1 MCYFKLRFTESRKL
15 QVETMTVGPPLH
27 QDIDFSKTSFLVV
40 DDKPFYRDMAQTA
53 VMRGKARNVKHAAS
67 IETAIQLLTRLGQ
80 AIDCVIVEWDMAP
93 EGGLELL
100 RKIRTKALPKTPP
113 RTPVIILTG
122 KPDTAA
128 VMAAKKLD
136 VNGFAVAPLSIE
148 KLVKTIDAAIHRTWT
163 LQDAAVYGAV
173 PGVTP
178 SSVDPEKPKG
188 IGGPARVVRP
198 GDIIGDAPAQ
208 PRASHGGLASVN
220 ASKFF
225 REAEL
230 KNVRACPLHDVKPGA
245 ILARDLH
252 DKSGQLLLKSGTEL
266 KPNLITRLNAAAAG
280 QDVWIGEWDK
290 APQ

>member
-1 MCYFKLRFTESRKL
+1 MSVGAPL
-15 QVETMTVGPPLH
+15 QH
-27 QDIDFSKTSFLVV
+27 DIDFSKTVFLVV

-53 VMRGKARNVKHAAS
+53 VMRGKAKNVKHAAS
-67 IETAIQLLTRLGQ
+67 VETAIQLLNRLGQ

-122 KPDTAA
+122 KPDSAA

-163 LQDAAVYGAV
+163 LQEPGVYAAVPA
-173 PGVTP
+173 VTP
-178 SSVDPEKPKG
+178 SAVDPAKPKG
-188 IGGPARVVRP
+188 IGGPARVIRP
-198 GDIIGDAPAQ
+198 GEMVGETAPAQ
-208 PRASHGGLASVN
+208 PRASHGGLASAN
-220 ASKFF
+220 AAKYF
-225 REAEL
+225 RDTEL
-230 KNVRACPLHDVKPGA
+230 KNVRACRLQEVQPGA
-245 ILARDLH
+245 ILARDLL

-266 KPNLITRLNAAAAG
+266 KAQLLSRLNSAAAG
-280 QDVWIGEWDK
+280 QEVWVGEWDK

>member
-1 MCYFKLRFTESRKL
+1 MSVGAPL
-15 QVETMTVGPPLH
+15 QH
-27 QDIDFSKTSFLVV
+27 DIDFSKTVFLVV

-53 VMRGKARNVKHAAS
+53 VMRGKAKNVKHAAS
-67 IETAIQLLTRLGQ
+67 VDTAIQLLNRLGQ

-122 KPDTAA
+122 KPDSAA

-163 LQDAAVYGAV
+163 LQEPGVYAAVPAI
-173 PGVTP
+173 TP
-178 SSVDPEKPKG
+178 SAVDPERPKG
-188 IGGPARVVRP
+188 IGGPARVIRP
-198 GDIIGDAPAQ
+198 GEMVGETASAQ
-208 PRASHGGLASVN
+208 PRASHGGLASAN
-220 ASKFF
+220 AAKYF
-225 REAEL
+225 RDTEL
-230 KNVRACPLHDVKPGA
+230 KNVRACRLQEVQPGA
-245 ILARDLH
+245 ILARDLL

-266 KPNLITRLNAAAAG
+266 KAQLLSRLNSAAAG
-280 QDVWIGEWDK
+280 QEVWVGEWDK

>member
-1 MCYFKLRFTESRKL
+1 MSVGAPL
-15 QVETMTVGPPLH
+15 Q
-27 QDIDFSKTSFLVV
+27 QDIDFSKTTFLVV

-53 VMRGKARNVKHAAS
+53 VMRGKAKNVKHAAS
-67 IETAIQLLTRLGQ
+67 IETALQLLNRLGQ

-122 KPDTAA
+122 KPDSAA

-163 LQDAAVYGAV
+163 LQEPSVYAAV
-173 PGVTP
+173 PHVTP
-178 SSVDPEKPKG
+178 SAVDPEKPKG
-188 IGGPARVVRP
+188 IGGPARVTRP
-198 GDIIGDAPAQ
+198 GEMIGETTVAQ
-208 PRASHGGLASVN
+208 PRASHGGLASAN
-220 ASKFF
+220 AAKYF
-225 REAEL
+225 RDAEL
-230 KNVRACPLHDVKPGA
+230 KNVRACRLQEVQPGA
-245 ILARDLH
+245 ILARDLL

-266 KPNLITRLNAAAAG
+266 KPALLSRLGNAAAG
-280 QDVWIGEWDK
+280 QEVWVGEWDK

>member
-1 MCYFKLRFTESRKL
+1 MSVGVPL
-15 QVETMTVGPPLH
+15 Q
-27 QDIDFSKTSFLVV
+27 QDIDFSKTAFLVV

-53 VMRGKARNVKHAAS
+53 VMRGKAKNVKHAAS
-67 IETAIQLLTRLGQ
+67 IETAIQLLNRLGQ

-100 RKIRTKALPKTPP
+100 RQIRTKSLPKTPP

-148 KLVKTIDAAIHRTWT
+148 KLVKTIDAAIHRTWM
-163 LQDAAVYGAV
+163 LQDPSVYAAVPAL
-173 PGVTP
+173 TP
-178 SSVDPEKPKG
+178 SAVGPEKPKG
-188 IGGPARVVRP
+188 MGGPARVIRP
-198 GDIIGDAPAQ
+198 GEMIGETPAQ
-208 PRASHGGLASVN
+208 PRASHGGLASAN
-220 ASKFF
+220 AAKYF

-230 KNVRACPLHDVKPGA
+230 KNVRACQLRDVQPGA
-245 ILARDLH
+245 ILARDLL

-266 KPNLITRLNAAAAG
+266 KPQLLSRLSNAAAG
-280 QDVWIGEWDK
+280 QEVWVGEWDK